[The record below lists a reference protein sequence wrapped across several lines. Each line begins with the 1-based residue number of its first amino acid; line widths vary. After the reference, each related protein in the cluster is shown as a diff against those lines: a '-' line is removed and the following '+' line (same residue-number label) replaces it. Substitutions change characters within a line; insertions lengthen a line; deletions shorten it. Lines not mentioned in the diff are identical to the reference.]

1 LVPILLYDLDVASFF
16 IRDITGGNL
25 MGANLNRNEKTWFII
40 DKPGW
45 VNGAI
50 ATGTPNYAHDFVLT
64 PRIDAARKNSHKYT
78 WLVCPHLS
86 EPELVYRYYLSSGLI
101 TIVLGKCFCESCLD
115 KILSKEDLS
124 ASIGSSR
131 PMTDKSFQEDFINP
145 LIDSNYNFIKLSEG
159 RSCFD
164 AAPKTW
170 ITCAHTAT
178 HESLKKSYA
187 AGGQL
192 FIFEGFF
199 TCQDCFEK
207 IPTASIVDLLYE
219 GESMTDAFFQTQ
231 IIDSLYDIN
240 YESLNAV
247 GHFNEG
253 NHRPA

>member
-1 LVPILLYDLDVASFF
+1 MLYDLDVASFF
-16 IRDITGGNL
+16 IRNIKGGNF
-25 MGANLNRNEKTWFII
+25 MGANLDKNERSFFII

-45 VNGAI
+45 NSGAI
-50 ATGTPNYAHDFVLT
+50 ATGTPNFVQDFVFSPT
-64 PRIDAARKNSHKYT
+64 IDAARKDSHKYT

-86 EPELVYRYYLSSGLI
+86 DPELVYRYYLSSGLI
-101 TIVLGKCFCESCLD
+101 TIVLGKCFCENCLD
-115 KILSKEDLS
+115 MILSKEDLS
-124 ASIGSSR
+124 ESIGSSR
-131 PMTDKSFQEDFINP
+131 PMTDKSFQEDFIYP

-159 RSCFD
+159 HSYCD
-164 AAPKTW
+164 SAPKTW

-178 HESLKKSYA
+178 RDNLKKSYA

-219 GESMTDAFFQTQ
+219 GQTMTDDLFQDQ
-231 IIDSLYDIN
+231 IINSLYDIN

-247 GHFNEG
+247 GHFS
-253 NHRPA
+253 

>member
-1 LVPILLYDLDVASFF
+1 
-16 IRDITGGNL
+16 
-25 MGANLNRNEKTWFII
+25 MGANLNKNEKSFFII

-45 VNGAI
+45 NNGAI
-50 ATGTPNYAHDFVLT
+50 ATGTPNYIQDFVFT
-64 PRIDAARKNSHKYT
+64 PTIDAARKDSHKYT

-86 EPELVYRYYLSSGLI
+86 QPELVYRYYLSSGLI

-124 ASIGSSR
+124 ESIGSSR

-159 RSCFD
+159 RSYFE
-164 AAPKTW
+164 ATPKTW

-178 HESLKKSYA
+178 HDSLKKSYS

-219 GESMTDAFFQTQ
+219 GASMTDDFFQNE

-240 YESLNAV
+240 YESLDAV
-247 GHFNEG
+247 GHFSYCS
-253 NHRPA
+253 HRPA

>member
-1 LVPILLYDLDVASFF
+1 MGASLDKSERSFF
-16 IRDITGGNL
+16 ILDNSGWNS
-25 MGANLNRNEKTWFII
+25 GAL
-40 DKPGW
+40 
-45 VNGAI
+45 
-50 ATGTPNYAHDFVLT
+50 ATGAPNFVHDLVFSPT
-64 PRIDAARKNSHKYT
+64 KDAAREDFHKYT

-124 ASIGSSR
+124 ESIGLSR
-131 PMTDKSFQEDFINP
+131 PMTDRSFQEDFVTP

-159 RSCFD
+159 RSYLE

-178 HESLKKSYA
+178 RASLKKSYS

-199 TCQDCFEK
+199 TCQECFEK

-219 GESMTDAFFQTQ
+219 GESMTDDFFQSR
-231 IIDSLYDIN
+231 IINSLYEIN
-240 YESLNAV
+240 YESLSAL
-247 GHFNEG
+247 GHFSCSC
-253 NHRPA
+253 HRPA